1 MPYKPKHCCQCGEKI
16 DRITWKLWT
25 SRRFCELC
33 EIDFSVYDWTI
44 RSLYGIAIL
53 LGVLGIGSI
62 FQKPE
67 KQLTV
72 AANQFVGAANNNNV
86 NVKNETPILSS
97 SNNNLPT
104 GKNNDSLAQS
114 PTQAPPP
121 PRQNLKN
128 QPIES
133 SLKAEP
139 SEPVY
144 FCGAQ
149 TKKGTLCSRRVK
161 GGGRCWQHAGQP
173 AMLPQDKLLAAK

>member
-1 MPYKPKHCCQCGEKI
+1 MPYKPKYCCQCGEKI

-44 RSLYGIAIL
+44 RSLFGIALL

-72 AANQFVGAANNNNV
+72 ASNQFVGAANNNKNV
-86 NVKNETPILSS
+86 NVKNETPVTN

-104 GKNNDSLAQS
+104 AKTNDSLSQS
-114 PTQAPPP
+114 PTQAALL
-121 PRQNLKN
+121 RQNLKN

-133 SLKAEP
+133 SSKEEP

-161 GGGRCWQHAGQP
+161 GGGRCWQHVGQP